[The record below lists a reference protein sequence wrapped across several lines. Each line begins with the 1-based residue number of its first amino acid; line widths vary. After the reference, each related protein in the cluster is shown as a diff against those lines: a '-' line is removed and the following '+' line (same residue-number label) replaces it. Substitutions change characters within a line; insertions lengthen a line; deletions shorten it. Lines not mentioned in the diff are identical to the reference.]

1 MKHLI
6 SILAIIVFTC
16 GSLQAQQTQKLTA
29 GKHNEYGL
37 IYSLPVTHLDIE
49 VEAVKTIKK
58 AGPYSKYA
66 EKFLGTD
73 KAIVENSVEW
83 TLKNI
88 SVSPYGAPDP
98 ENQYLMQFKSGSAPF
113 IILNKSGLPL
123 SINIEEEEET
133 EGSSKEPVRKSR
145 SSLENNAS
153 AKVMSG
159 ELLISE
165 STAKK
170 AEIAANQIYKIRES
184 RTNLITGEAEQM
196 PPDGQSMKMIIEQLD
211 AQEAALTALFLGTT
225 QTESKIMNFDYVPD
239 KEVEDE
245 VIFRLS
251 DFNGIVDRN
260 DLSGDP
266 VYLSL
271 KIIQQGE
278 LPVNEKG
285 ETKKLPKGAVMY
297 KIPGKA
303 SVTLEYKGKTVLNR
317 TYDIAQFGVDFGLD
331 PAMFSDKKQP
341 SYLIFYPETGAI
353 KEIGTVSPQ

>member
-6 SILAIIVFTC
+6 TILAITVFTC
-16 GSLQAQQTQKLTA
+16 GGVQAQQTQKLTA

-37 IYSLPVTHLDIE
+37 IYSLPVTHLNIE

-66 EKFLGTD
+66 KKFLGTD
-73 KAIVENSVEW
+73 NAIIEDSQEW
-83 TLKNI
+83 TLKDV
-88 SVSPYGAPDP
+88 SVTPYGAPDQD
-98 ENQYLMQFKSGSAPF
+98 NQYLMQFKSGSAPF
-113 IILNKSGLPL
+113 LILNKDGLPL
-123 SINIEEEEET
+123 SINIEEQET
-133 EGSSKEPVRKSR
+133 ERNAKEPLKKGPSA
-145 SSLENNAS
+145 LENNAS

-159 ELLISE
+159 ELLVSE

-211 AQEAALTALFLGTT
+211 SQETALTALFLGTT
-225 QTESKIMNFDYVPD
+225 QTESKIMNFDYTPTQDVD
-239 KEVEDE
+239 NEV
-245 VIFRLS
+245 VFRLS

-260 DLSGDP
+260 NLSGDP

-271 KIIQQGE
+271 KIVQHGE

-303 SVTLEYKGKTVLNR
+303 QVSLKFNGKIISNNTF
-317 TYDIAQFGVDFGLD
+317 DIAQFGIDFGLD

-341 SYLIFYPETGAI
+341 SYLKFYPETGAI

>member
-6 SILAIIVFTC
+6 SILAITVFTC
-16 GSLQAQQTQKLTA
+16 GVLQAQQTQKLTA

-66 EKFLGTD
+66 KKFLGTD
-73 KAIVENSVEW
+73 NAIIEDSEEW
-83 TLKNI
+83 TLKDI
-88 SVSPYGAPDP
+88 TVSPYGAPDT
-98 ENQYLMQFKSGSAPF
+98 ENQYLMQFKSGSTPF
-113 IILNKSGLPL
+113 IILNKAGLPL
-123 SINIEEEEET
+123 SINIEEQET
-133 EGSSKEPVRKSR
+133 NKSEKEPIKKGPSA
-145 SSLENNAS
+145 LENNAS
-153 AKVMSG
+153 TKVMSG
-159 ELLISE
+159 ELLVSE

-225 QTESKIMNFDYVPD
+225 QTESKIMNFDYIPVND
-239 KEVEDE
+239 VENEV
-245 VIFRLS
+245 VFRLS
-251 DFNGIVDRN
+251 DFNGVVDRN
-260 DLSGDP
+260 NLSGDP

-271 KIIQQGE
+271 KITEQGE

-303 SVTLEYKGKTVLNR
+303 TVTLKYNGKTISSNIF
-317 TYDIAQFGVDFGLD
+317 DIAQFGIDFGLD
-331 PAMFSDKKQP
+331 PAMFTDKKQP
-341 SYLIFYPETGAI
+341 SYLKFYPETGAI
-353 KEIGTVSPQ
+353 KEIGTVNLQ